1 MKFLSLPTAQTAAV
15 GVGTYALLSGW
26 GTNIVSSIF
35 MTFFGIIIFLIGFQ
49 VLWLNERKEV
59 KDFQVLQYEKD
70 VKFLLS

>member
-1 MKFLSLPTAQTAAV
+1 V
-15 GVGTYALLSGW
+15 GVGTYALISGW

-70 VKFLLS
+70 VNFLLSSK